1 MKKII
6 KKLQRLRE
14 DMKICLINGEY
25 DKNTLDT
32 YKTKIEKRIE
42 VFKQKIPEVAKKIS
56 LKN

>member
-32 YKTKIEKRIE
+32 
-42 VFKQKIPEVAKKIS
+42 
-56 LKN
+56 